1 MKYAVIRA
9 NAEQFAIRMM
19 CETLDVSRAGYYS
32 WRDRKESAHAIR
44 DRELSSKVKAIY
56 KKNRGAYGAPRVF
69 LKLQEYGEHCG
80 RKRVARLM
88 NTHGLVGAKRRIS
101 KRKTTNGPRNEIASP
116 NLVARKFD
124 PNAYRLNQVWTG
136 DFTEV
141 PTAGGIL
148 YLAVVLDLRSREI
161 VGWSMHTT
169 RDAIMII
176 EALEMAIRNRD
187 IKPGLIFHS
196 DQGSQYSSK
205 PFRDVLARY
214 QIVQSMSR
222 KGNCWDNAPVESFFA
237 NMKAEVSEL
246 RRCKSRAI
254 ARAALF
260 EFLAVFYNH
269 KRIHTS
275 IGNQV
280 PAAVDREAA

>member
-1 MKYAVIRA
+1 VKYAVIHA
-9 NAEQFAIRMM
+9 NSEWFAVRMM
-19 CETLDVSRAGYYS
+19 CGILDVSRASYYS
-32 WRDRKESAHAIR
+32 WRNRKETAHAIR
-44 DRELSSKVKAIY
+44 DRDLTAKVRDIY
-56 KKNRGAYGAPRVF
+56 EDSRRAYGAPRVF
-69 LKLQEYGEHCG
+69 LVLQKRGERCG
-80 RKRVARLM
+80 KKRVARIM

-101 KRKTTNGPRNEIASP
+101 KRSTSNRPQHESASP
-116 NLVARKFD
+116 NLIARRFD
-124 PNAYRLNQVWTG
+124 PNTYKLNEVWTG

-141 PTAGGIL
+141 PTSDGVL

-161 VGWSMHTT
+161 VGWSMRAT
-169 RDAIMII
+169 RDAIMLI
-176 EALEMAIRNRD
+176 EALQMAVRNRN

-205 PFRDVLARY
+205 PFREELARY
-214 QIVQSMSR
+214 QIIQSMSR

-237 NMKAEVSEL
+237 SMKAEIPEL

-254 ARAALF
+254 ARAAIF
-260 EFLAVFYNH
+260 DYLAVFYNR